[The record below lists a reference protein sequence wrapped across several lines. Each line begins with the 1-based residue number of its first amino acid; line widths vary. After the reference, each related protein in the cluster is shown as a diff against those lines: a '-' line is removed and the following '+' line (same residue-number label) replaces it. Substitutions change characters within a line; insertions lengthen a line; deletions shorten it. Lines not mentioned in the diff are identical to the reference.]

1 MRKCAAIALALVAAK
16 AAAGDVEE
24 FRIVAYGSYKG
35 SAFEDMVD
43 KGRKCLWSVPVV
55 VLFTGCTLFE

>member
-1 MRKCAAIALALVAAK
+1 MTY
-16 AAAGDVEE
+16 E
-24 FRIVAYGSYKG
+24 SYKSYKDG
-35 SAFEDMVD
+35 AFEEMVD